1 MVDIWI
7 AECFKSNIRITMDKE
22 NQLKM
27 KRPTY
32 TGRMELKKCA
42 EIPVISLTRNSSAY
56 FPSMC
61 LILRV
66 NINVIQSH
74 ILFGKKWP
82 NIRFLLALISIL
94 EPIIYSHLGFY
105 DVT

>member
-32 TGRMELKKCA
+32 TGRMKLKKCA
-42 EIPVISLTRNSSAY
+42 EIPVISPTCNFRAY

-66 NINVIQSH
+66 NVNEIQWH

-82 NIRFLLALISIL
+82 NIGLLFALVLIL
-94 EPIIYSHLGFY
+94 ETMIYSHLVFY